1 MAVLLAGCTSLMP
14 PSVRRALA
22 TPYKPTNVFQV
33 QAGLPETMRRVGFL
47 PIPRSRTDANQA
59 AGADSL
65 EPICLI
71 ELNKQHRFEVI
82 PVSAEQL
89 QALTGSGAWGTDDRL
104 PADFFERV
112 REATGCDAVIFLS
125 LTAFQ
130 AYPPLR
136 IGWKARLVDCQQRQ
150 TWWAVDEVFDAG
162 SESVAA
168 AAVAFANREL
178 NPPDAA
184 VDATAVLTSPR
195 RFGQYTANAI
205 AGTLPRH

>member
-1 MAVLLAGCTSLMP
+1 MAVLLTGCNSLMP
-14 PSVRRALA
+14 PSTRRALA
-22 TPYKPTNVFQV
+22 TPYKPTNVFRE
-33 QAGLPETMRRVGFL
+33 AGLPEAIRRVGFL

-65 EPICLI
+65 EPIMLV
-71 ELNKQHRFEVI
+71 EVNKQHRFEVV
-82 PVSAEQL
+82 PVSAERL

-112 REATGCDAVIFLS
+112 HEATGCDAVIFCS
-125 LTAFQ
+125 LTVFQ

-136 IGWKARLVDCQQRQ
+136 VGWKSRLVDCQQHR

-162 SESVAA
+162 SEAVAA
-168 AAVAFANREL
+168 ATVDFANSEL

-205 AGTLPRH
+205 VKTLPGH